1 MHHFN
6 KVLLVDDDD
15 ATNFLAEMAFNNL
28 AIAREIEIASDGLIA
43 YEWIRQNNCPD
54 IIFLDIRMPRMD
66 GFDFLDNI
74 TKMNVCKQAKIVML
88 TSSTRAEDKAKA
100 FTYNGVIE
108 YIEKPLTEKTIQMIA
123 DTWFDTKT
131 G

>member
-15 ATNFLAEMAFNNL
+15 ATNFLAELAFKNL
-28 AIAREIEIASDGLIA
+28 DIANEIEIASDGLIA

-74 TKMNVCKQAKIVML
+74 TQTDVCKQAKVVML
-88 TSSTRAEDKAKA
+88 TSSCRSEDKAKA
-100 FTYNGVIE
+100 FTYNAVVD
-108 YIEKPLTEKTIQMIA
+108 YLEKPLTEAMIKKIA
-123 DTWFDTKT
+123 DTFFQIKL
-131 G
+131 